1 MNHKDNKLPIHTFKR
16 LKNGVRYRPRFF
28 LAIFASSLIF
38 VLLQIFTTWT
48 WSTALLLSWNLSI
61 FVYLV
66 MTMRVLWNS
75 DHAHILQRAKQQ
87 DPSKWIIIFLV
98 FCSIIMC
105 LVAIIV
111 ELLQLPKEHFAKIG
125 HIVLSILTIISSWL
139 FMHSVFAIHYAH
151 DFYLAV
157 AKHQDGGLDFP
168 KTPEPTYPEFLYFSY
183 VIGTSAQTADVS
195 ITSRSMR
202 VLNILHILLAYGFNT
217 TILAICINVA
227 AGFI

>member
-1 MNHKDNKLPIHTFKR
+1 MIVAISTFHHI
-16 LKNGVRYRPRFF
+16 LTGIQSRPYFF
-28 LAIFASSLIF
+28 ITFLITF
-38 VLLQIFTTWT
+38 VVYAVLGLSTDWA
-48 WSTALLLSWNLSI
+48 WSTKLLFGWNI
-61 FVYLV
+61 AIMIYLV
-66 MTMRVLWNS
+66 LTMKTLWAT
-75 DHAHILQRAKQQ
+75 HQTHILKRAQQQ
-87 DPSKWIIIFLV
+87 DASKWIILLLVIFALV
-98 FCSIIMC
+98 MC
-105 LVAIIV
+105 FIAIVV
-111 ELLQLPKEHFAKIG
+111 ELSHMPSNAIFKFG
-125 HIVLSILTIISSWL
+125 HLTLAILTIIFAWL
-139 FMHSVFAIHYAH
+139 FMHTVFAIHYAH

-168 KTPEPTYPEFLYFSY
+168 KTSEPTYPEFLYFSY

>member
-1 MNHKDNKLPIHTFKR
+1 MIVAISTFHHI
-16 LKNGVRYRPRFF
+16 LTGIQSRPYFF
-28 LAIFASSLIF
+28 ITFLITF
-38 VLLQIFTTWT
+38 VVYAVLGLSTDWA
-48 WSTALLLSWNLSI
+48 WSTKLLFGWNI
-61 FVYLV
+61 AIMIYLV
-66 MTMRVLWNS
+66 LTMKTLWAT
-75 DHAHILQRAKQQ
+75 HQTHILKRAQQQ
-87 DPSKWIIIFLV
+87 DASKWIILLLVIFALV
-98 FCSIIMC
+98 MC
-105 LVAIIV
+105 FIAIVV
-111 ELLQLPKEHFAKIG
+111 ELSHMPSNTMFKFG
-125 HIVLSILTIISSWL
+125 HLSLAILTIIFAWL
-139 FMHSVFAIHYAH
+139 FMHTVFAIHYAH